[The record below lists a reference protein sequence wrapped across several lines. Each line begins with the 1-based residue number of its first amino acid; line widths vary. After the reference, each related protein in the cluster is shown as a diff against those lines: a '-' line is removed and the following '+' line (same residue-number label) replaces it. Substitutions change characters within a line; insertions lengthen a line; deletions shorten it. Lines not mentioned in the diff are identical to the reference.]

1 MVWRWEVSAL
11 RCVEHEGCKGLTASP
26 SGERH
31 GVIIPVPVKVME
43 KVGTYRFVLHF
54 YDDYSDSYKDHE
66 PKPALEVNAKYE
78 GYKISDVGFYYD
90 LDRDG
95 NYEDDEKLKW
105 DGEDPEHPKPG
116 EFSIL
121 RQEPPGDRLHILA
134 HVDSPAPLPR
144 NAKAEVRLRT
154 SVSDTK
160 GIKVTLHYREKCP
173 KYPNKY
179 HFCKEILIV
188 DPPNPSI
195 DDKQIQIHKSPDGV
209 AEVTTYDHA
218 MSKISNNL
226 DSGVIELGLRSEY
239 KMRGRARY
247 DKELWDR
254 NKPALPTLLRFI
266 RAAGV
271 EKMEVYDPSKPLEV
285 RYELPVK
292 NQADILYYSGHGYT
306 APRYSPDIG
315 RLQCWD
321 GTYFWR
327 MWKNRISLLA
337 LSMLTISTH
346 PTGRRIWTTSSLLVV
361 LF

>member
-1 MVWRWEVSAL
+1 MITIS
-11 RCVEHEGCKGLTASP
+11 
-26 SGERH
+26 
-31 GVIIPVPVKVME
+31 
-43 KVGTYRFVLHF
+43 TY
-54 YDDYSDSYKDHE
+54 
-66 PKPALEVNAKYE
+66 
-78 GYKISDVGFYYD
+78 I
-90 LDRDG
+90 
-95 NYEDDEKLKW
+95 
-105 DGEDPEHPKPG
+105 
-116 EFSIL
+116 
-121 RQEPPGDRLHILA
+121 
-134 HVDSPAPLPR
+134 VDSPAPLPR
-144 NAKAEVRLRT
+144 NAKAKVRSRT

-160 GIKVTLHYREKCP
+160 GIKVTLHYRKKCP

-254 NKPALPTLLRFI
+254 NKPTLPTLLRFI

-321 GTYFWR
+321 GTYFLEDVEEPYKFIGTFNVNDIDPSNWEEDLDYFIIAGCAILKDDNLNGFAWANATLKNGILKGLCGYYGSSPSDKGGGSIEIAKEFSALLTIR
-327 MWKNRISLLA
+327 RPPIYSGDRVLDAWLEANRIHHACGIVYDAKHLWKVVRNWEK
-337 LSMLTISTH
+337 
-346 PTGRRIWTTSSLLVV
+346 PWEWTVTKPKRWQE
-361 LF
+361 